1 MILFACLP
9 LAFSHGGEDH
19 GTPAPVVDTA
29 HGTRVPISSSTHDA
43 VLVADGT
50 RGTLLVAHADTSV
63 PHDGLAIH
71 VTLTGPSSIEADL
84 EPVAPGVYGG
94 DLALASGTWA
104 GSLVITA
111 PDGSADLLAVNGLLI
126 GADEAHTASSSS
138 RWIIALAI
146 LVTVAVLLVLVVVRQ
161 RRRAALA
168 LLLIGAIGSRAHAHG
183 GEDHGAPAVASTA
196 TPSGSLQL
204 AMESQFLLELRT
216 ERVTVHPF
224 QPTVRGFGS
233 FVAPPGGAAEVAA
246 PVTGI
251 VRSSGSNFP
260 RPGDTVRAGDVLL
273 VLQETPA
280 GAERAAL
287 AQERADAATR
297 VDEATAA
304 LALAERDAGQV
315 EALGSALSPRE
326 VQERVGRVAVARGE
340 LGHARTALQVLEGGV
355 SVTVKAPLS
364 GRLAAVRVN
373 PGDGVSAGDPLFRVV
388 AAGGLWLEASVPER
402 YALDLQTGGAAQVL
416 PFAMEAPLTAIVL
429 DAGQEADPGTG
440 SVRVTLALDAPAGL
454 KPGMGATAFLP
465 RGTPRNVL
473 QVPDDA
479 VVESGGLF
487 LAFVKTGPET
497 FEIRELRI
505 GERDGSS
512 WEVEQGLE
520 PGDRVVVA
528 GTTTLK
534 SLAGR

>member
-1 MILFACLP
+1 MILFGWLP
-9 LAFSHGGEDH
+9 LAFAHGEEDH
-19 GTPAPVVDTA
+19 GTPAPVVETA
-29 HGTRVPISSSTHDA
+29 HGTRVPISSSTHEA
-43 VLVADGT
+43 MLVADGT
-50 RGTLLVAHADTSV
+50 RGTLLVAHADTSL
-63 PHDGLAIH
+63 PHEGLAVH

-84 EPVAPGVYGG
+84 QPVTPGVYGG

-104 GSLVITA
+104 GSLVLTA
-111 PDGSADLLAVNGLLI
+111 LDGSADLLAVNGLVI
-126 GADEAHTASSSS
+126 GEDEAHRASSTPS
-138 RWIIALAI
+138 RWIIGLAI
-146 LVTVAVLLVLVVVRQ
+146 LVAVAVLLVLVVKM
-161 RRRAALA
+161 RRRSAVA
-168 LLLIGAIGSRAHAHG
+168 LLLVGALGSRAHAHG
-183 GEDHGAPAVASTA
+183 GEDHGAPAPASA
-196 TPSGSLQL
+196 AVPSGALQL

-216 ERVTVHPF
+216 ERVTVRPF

-246 PVTGI
+246 PVSGI
-251 VRSSGSNFP
+251 VRSSGSSFP

-273 VLQETPA
+273 VLHETPA

-297 VDEATAA
+297 VDEASAA

-326 VQERVGRVAVARGE
+326 AEERVGRVAVARGE
-340 LGHARTALQVLEGGV
+340 LSHARTALQVLEGGV

-388 AAGGLWLEASVPER
+388 AEGGLWLEASVPER

-454 KPGMGATAFLP
+454 KPGMGATAFIP
-465 RGTPRNVL
+465 RGAPRNVL

-487 LAFVKTGPET
+487 LSFVKTGPET
-497 FEIRELRI
+497 FEVRELRL

-512 WEVEQGLE
+512 WEIQQGLE